1 MKKLVLEEFLQ
12 DTNCPDVFAFHLFT
26 DAFCDALVQEVR
38 SVQQSGI
45 KVQRPNSMNNYGV
58 ILNEIGMEPF
68 LDFIQNLLRPV
79 GEARWGRAGAAWDSH
94 HTFIVQYSP

>member
-1 MKKLVLEEFLQ
+1 M
-12 DTNCPDVFAFHLFT
+12 
-26 DAFCDALVQEVR
+26 R

-79 GEARWGRAGAAWDSH
+79 GE
-94 HTFIVQYSP
+94 